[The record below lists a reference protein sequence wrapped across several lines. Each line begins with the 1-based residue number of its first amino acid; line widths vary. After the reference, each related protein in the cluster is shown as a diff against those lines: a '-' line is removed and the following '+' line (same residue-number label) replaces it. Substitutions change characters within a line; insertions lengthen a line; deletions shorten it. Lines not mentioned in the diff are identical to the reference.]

1 MDLGTEINNEIKK
14 QYDTIYPMILNKK
27 EKFNFPFIDLTSSI
41 DASDYM
47 YIDFSHLSH
56 KGNEKVA
63 ENLIFKI
70 KSFKL
75 SIKVSFY
82 H

>member
-1 MDLGTEINNEIKK
+1 M
-14 QYDTIYPMILNKK
+14 MVR
-27 EKFNFPFIDLTSSI
+27 FNFPFIDLTSSI

-63 ENLIFKI
+63 ENLIFK
-70 KSFKL
+70 L
-75 SIKVSFY
+75 KVSIILIRANFNIIKNFISFHY
-82 H
+82 SFITLF